1 MAEEKDHLGLWIV
14 AALAITA
21 ACKWVSDLTAG
32 ERHGGEFDI
41 PLINWVA
48 WFAFVV
54 MAAATVMLLVAAV
67 SRLVGRLR
75 SSHGQL

>member
-1 MAEEKDHLGLWIV
+1 MAEEKDHLGLWIIGSV
-14 AALAITA
+14 VITA
-21 ACKWVSDLTAG
+21 ALKWLSDLTAG

-41 PLINWVA
+41 PIINWVA

-54 MAAATVMLLVAAV
+54 MAAATLMLLVAAV

-75 SSHGQL
+75 SHA